1 MIVLDVDTVLVSESN
16 MREHWAVKSRRKKT
30 QRQAV
35 RCAWLVAGRPKIA
48 GPICVRLTRITP
60 KRRFIRDYD
69 NLVGSFKAII
79 DEVADIAG
87 IDDKDIIWPTGAF
100 MQKEGKEP
108 KCRVEVE
115 SLSTVGTDLTEMQI
129 KFFKTMIK
137 LWDKVGIPPTLAEM
151 KESKQAVG
159 TSPQSFVQYLDDKG
173 YINRIP
179 GTARGMVLTD
189 KGRILKLAIQS
200 KVPVAK

>member
-1 MIVLDVDTVLVSESN
+1 
-16 MREHWAVKSRRKKT
+16 
-30 QRQAV
+30 
-35 RCAWLVAGRPKIA
+35 
-48 GPICVRLTRITP
+48 
-60 KRRFIRDYD
+60 
-69 NLVGSFKAII
+69 VGSFKAII

-108 KCRVEVE
+108 RCRVEVE
-115 SLSTVGTDLTEMQI
+115 SLSAVGTDLTEMQI
-129 KFFKTMIK
+129 KFFKTMIR

>member
-1 MIVLDVDTVLVSESN
+1 MSESN

-48 GPICVRLTRITP
+48 GPIRLRLVRVTT

-69 NLVGSFKAII
+69 NLVGSFKAVI

-87 IDDKDIIWPTGAF
+87 IDDKDIIWPSDAYTQETGEK
-100 MQKEGKEP
+100 MGVKIKID
-108 KCRVEVE
+108 
-115 SLSTVGTDLTEMQI
+115 SLSEIGADLTEMQL
-129 KFFKTMIK
+129 KFFKTMVR

-151 KESKQAVG
+151 KEAKNAVG
-159 TSPQSFVQYLDDKG
+159 TSPQCFVQYLDDKG
-173 YINRIP
+173 YINKIP
-179 GTARGMVLTD
+179 NAARGLILTD
-189 KGRILKLAIQS
+189 KGEMLKSAIQG
-200 KVPVAK
+200 KRRK